1 MGCVG
6 GQLTPRTL
14 GRLQRAVY
22 RIGPNAPRAYARGS
36 VWPCTVH
43 ARPASTS
50 PPAHRIAV
58 VPRRCYTRAGSVLP
72 LRPLPETLPIGHP
85 SLVRGEGWV
94 AAGRERHGHVPGRAR
109 GHGRTGHRR
118 QAHRGG
124 DAGHFGGFEPLNSS
138 RVDEQGQGVR
148 QREKV
153 RQRDRPARGCT
164 GSSLNALTTPMYFTR
179 RREQRAG
186 SAQQRAL
193 GAFVPPPPTRRGFA
207 LTVRGWEPRGA
218 QLPRAAPLLLS
229 DRGGETV
236 TEPMSW
242 DGAKGV

>member
-1 MGCVG
+1 MHG
-6 GQLTPRTL
+6 PR
-14 GRLQRAVY
+14 Q
-22 RIGPNAPRAYARGS
+22 
-36 VWPCTVH
+36 
-43 ARPASTS
+43 ASFHF
-50 PPAHRIAV
+50 A
-58 VPRRCYTRAGSVLP
+58 TRASHRSRTAALLHTRGERAAVCP
-72 LRPLPETLPIGHP
+72 KTLPIGHP

-229 DRGGETV
+229 DGGWGNGDRADVMGWCQGRVKAPQQTHALK
-236 TEPMSW
+236 PQRNP
-242 DGAKGV
+242 